1 MKTIQKVGFALAVLA
16 IAYSCKQA
24 EYEGESATEV
34 SERAVATLND
44 AVTETTDAK
53 VVSSSAAVEPKD
65 SNKEFVRTADIR
77 FRAKNVAKTTVK
89 IEDATTKFGGYV
101 TYTNLESVI
110 NDKSE
115 TRVSQD
121 SILETIKFT
130 VKNNVTIRIPNT
142 RLDTLIKTI
151 AKEIEFIDS
160 RTIKADDVTLQLLT
174 NEMARKRGASTQKR
188 ISNAIDNKGK
198 KLNQIIDAEE
208 NLDQKKENNDAR
220 KLENL
225 SLNEQVNYSTI
236 SLQIYQR
243 EVIQNALF
251 ASEKSIN
258 KYRPHLGL
266 QLWEGVKTGWFML
279 ESILAFIIQ
288 LWAVFLLVFLA
299 WFTYKK
305 YITK

>member
-16 IAYSCKQA
+16 IAYSCKEA

-34 SERAVATLND
+34 SEEAVATLND

-65 SNKEFVRTADIR
+65 SNKKFVRTADIR

-110 NDKSE
+110 NDKTE

-130 VKNNVTIRIPNT
+130 VKNDVTIRIPNT

-174 NEMARKRGASTQKR
+174 NEMARKRGSSNQNR
-188 ISNAIDNKGK
+188 IANAIDNKGK

-225 SLNEQVNYSTI
+225 SLNDQVNYSTI

>member
-16 IAYSCKQA
+16 IAYSCKEA

-34 SERAVATLND
+34 SEEAVATLND

-65 SNKEFVRTADIR
+65 SNKKFVRTADII
-77 FRAKNVAKTTVK
+77 FRSKNVAKTTVK

-110 NDKSE
+110 NDKTE

-130 VKNNVTIRIPNT
+130 VKNDVTIRIPNT

-174 NEMARKRGASTQKR
+174 NEMARKRGSSNQNR
-188 ISNAIDNKGK
+188 IANAIDNKGK

-225 SLNEQVNYSTI
+225 SLNDQVNYSTI

>member
-34 SERAVATLND
+34 SEEAVATLND

-65 SNKEFVRTADIR
+65 SNKKFVRTADIR

-110 NDKSE
+110 NDKTE

-130 VKNNVTIRIPNT
+130 VKNDVTIRIPNT

-174 NEMARKRGASTQKR
+174 NEMARKRGANTQNR
-188 ISNAIDNKGK
+188 IANAIDNKGK

-225 SLNEQVNYSTI
+225 SLNDQVNYSTI

>member
-24 EYEGESATEV
+24 EYEGESAMEV
-34 SERAVATLND
+34 SEEAVATLND

-65 SNKEFVRTADIR
+65 SNKKFVRTADIR

-110 NDKSE
+110 NDKTE

-121 SILETIKFT
+121 SVLETIKFT
-130 VKNNVTIRIPNT
+130 VKNDVTIRIPNT

-174 NEMARKRGASTQKR
+174 NEMARKRGASTQNR
-188 ISNAIDNKGK
+188 IANAIDNKGK

-225 SLNEQVNYSTI
+225 SLNDQVNYSTI

>member
-34 SERAVATLND
+34 SEEAVATLND

-65 SNKEFVRTADIR
+65 SNKKFVRTADIR

-220 KLENL
+220 KLESL
-225 SLNEQVNYSTI
+225 SLNDQVNYSTI